1 MKRIRNA
8 TAPVAALLV
17 LLTALSLMSCQEPAS
32 NEPVAQSIT
41 VRVDDGTGAKTIKP
55 DGKVDVDK
63 YKITVVNKAE
73 NNLTH
78 NSGYLAKGASFVV
91 RNVPAGMWTA
101 TVEAFVTNDAKA
113 EPIKV
118 AEATSE
124 PTRVEAN
131 QNATI
136 TVTLDELQAL
146 ASGDITITLDMP
158 AELDD
163 EKTEYW
169 YTYTITGA
177 AGRDGYNYTLP
188 TPAKGIVGP
197 EGNGQI
203 VIDADALQPA
213 LNQGAYLIT
222 VTVFDEESE
231 EASAV
236 VRKGVDMMRLLPGLP
251 AKGMIDL
258 SYQVINDDGF
268 TISVVDKVGDLIELS
283 QTSTTFG
290 DDRKIVITGNA
301 VTNSIPVDVYID
313 GIKTD
318 SGSVFTVSGGEYTF
332 AGLGAGAHII
342 SFVALDSDTEMGV
355 GSLSVRVNV
364 PNTITITPAT
374 GTD

>member
-8 TAPVAALLV
+8 TAPVAALLI

-32 NEPVAQSIT
+32 NEPVAKSIT

-55 DGKVDVDK
+55 DGNVDVNK

-78 NSGYLAKGASFVV
+78 ESGYLAKGANFVV

-124 PTRVEAN
+124 ATRVEAGVD
-131 QNATI
+131 ATI

-169 YTYTITGA
+169 YTYTIAGA
-177 AGRDGYNYTLP
+177 GGRDGYNYTLTSP
-188 TPAKGIVGP
+188 TKGIVGP

-231 EASAV
+231 EDSAV

-364 PNTITITPAT
+364 PNEITITPAT